1 MSNDIRIKKGLDISL
16 VGMAAKSISTA
27 IKSNYYALRPE
38 DFHGVTPKLTVK
50 LGDKVNAGD
59 PIFFDKSNDCQ
70 TIYGNLRLLLQ
81 TLNGYELR
89 FGIDFLAL

>member
-38 DFHGVTPKLTVK
+38 DFHGVTPKLISQV
-50 LGDKVNAGD
+50 
-59 PIFFDKSNDCQ
+59 
-70 TIYGNLRLLLQ
+70 R
-81 TLNGYELR
+81 
-89 FGIDFLAL
+89 